1 MKSKKSKIRA
11 LFPSKHDESTGIAT
25 VIEVKGGRAAT
36 VNLDGTLCPVDGHL
50 SQVEPLEI
58 GDRVLIVPTEE
69 GAIVAGRL
77 RAEGEAHAPRLEVQ
91 DGHLLVE
98 ATRSIRLQVGQ
109 NRIEVHPDGVR
120 LQGPAIEFDGP

>member
-1 MKSKKSKIRA
+1 MNSKNSEIRV
-11 LFPSKHDESTGIAT
+11 LFPSKPAENPGIAT
-25 VIEVKGGRAAT
+25 VIEVKGGRATT
-36 VNLDGTLCPVDGHL
+36 VNLDGTLCPVEGHL

-77 RAEGEAHAPRLEVQ
+77 KAEGEARAPRLEIRN
-91 DGHLLVE
+91 GHLLVE
-98 ATRSIRLQVGQ
+98 ATKSIRLQVGQ

-120 LQGPAIEFDGP
+120 LQGPTIEFDGP